1 MCGIAVAIDW
11 PEANG
16 VVARLMAGIAQRG
29 DVNDPVQSPAPNTAM
44 GTRRLRIVDRDHAV
58 QPQLSFDG
66 QLWLSFNG
74 EIYNY
79 EALRAELVAMGVPFK
94 TQSDTEVL
102 VNALRVWGSKALTR
116 ISGMYAFVAY
126 EPATGQFLA
135 ARDPFGIKPLYV
147 IQNGNGFLFCSEIRP
162 LLGAVEEGDVLT
174 LPPGHL
180 LTRNVCSTFESLLMA
195 PPQSFVASDRTAL
208 DRLMADAVAS
218 HLPTDLPF
226 AVMFSGGID
235 STLVAHYARQVQNDA
250 PGYFVG
256 GPDSTDYPFA
266 MAYAETTGFNL
277 KLIPFDPLS
286 DDVFNALGEAVVACE
301 SFEPSLVRGAVCS
314 MKLSEAIHNDGFK
327 VALCGEGAD
336 ELFCG
341 YTPLEKAFGIDAG
354 YGRAMREEIL
364 GLMNR
369 ISLQRVDRCSMHHAI
384 ETRVPFLAPSLANY
398 ARRLDANDL
407 VRSVSGGMVGKAA
420 LRDLFD
426 LYPRD
431 LPRIIR
437 DRSKILFSEGAGLKT
452 KSEEFAWDERFE
464 DAISDLDF
472 IDGLKQFAGFNIHS
486 KEELYYLRLLDQ
498 KMDVFRIPQLRFR
511 PAITVHP
518 PAALQTA

>member
-1 MCGIAVAIDW
+1 M
-11 PEANG
+11 
-16 VVARLMAGIAQRG
+16 
-29 DVNDPVQSPAPNTAM
+29 
-44 GTRRLRIVDRDHAV
+44 
-58 QPQLSFDG
+58 
-66 QLWLSFNG
+66 
-74 EIYNY
+74 
-79 EALRAELVAMGVPFK
+79 
-94 TQSDTEVL
+94 
-102 VNALRVWGSKALTR
+102 
-116 ISGMYAFVAY
+116 
-126 EPATGQFLA
+126 
-135 ARDPFGIKPLYV
+135 
-147 IQNGNGFLFCSEIRP
+147 QNGKGFLFCSEMRP
-162 LLGAVEEGDVLT
+162 LLSAVEEGDVLV

-180 LTRNVCSTFESLLMA
+180 LTRNTCAPFRSLLTA
-195 PPQSFVASDRTAL
+195 PSEAFAASDRTTL
-208 DRLMADAVAS
+208 DRLLADTVAS

-226 AVMFSGGID
+226 ALMFSGGID
-235 STLVAHYARQVQNDA
+235 STLLAHYARQVQSDV

-277 KLIPFDPLS
+277 KVIPFDPES
-286 DDVFNALGEAVVACE
+286 DDVFHALDEAVVASE

-369 ISLQRVDRCSMHHAI
+369 ISLQRVDRCSMHHAV
-384 ETRVPFLAPSLANY
+384 ETRVPFLDPILANY
-398 ARRLDANDL
+398 ARVLSADDL
-407 VRSVSGGMVGKAA
+407 VRPVGGRMVGKAA

-426 LYPRD
+426 LYPHD

-464 DAISDLDF
+464 DAISDRDF
-472 IDGLKQFAGFNIHS
+472 VDGLKQYAGFNLHS
-486 KEELYYLRLLDQ
+486 KEELYYLRLLGRT
-498 KMDVFRIPQLRFR
+498 MNVFRIPQLRAR
-511 PAITVHP
+511 PAITVAP
-518 PAALQTA
+518 PAARQTA

>member
-1 MCGIAVAIDW
+1 MCGIAVAVDW
-11 PEANG
+11 PEASG
-16 VVARLMAGIAQRG
+16 VVARLMAGIVRRG
-29 DVNDPVQSPAPNTAM
+29 DVDDPIGSPAPNTAM
-44 GTRRLRIVDRDHAV
+44 GTRRLRIVDRDHAM
-58 QPQLSFDG
+58 QPQISFDG

-79 EALRAELVAMGVPFK
+79 EELRAELIGMGVPFK
-94 TQSDTEVL
+94 TESDTEVL
-102 VNALRVWGSKALTR
+102 VNALRVWGPKALAR

-126 EPATGQFLA
+126 EPGTGQFLA

-147 IQNGNGFLFCSEIRP
+147 IQNGKGFLFCSEMRP
-162 LLGAVEEGDVLT
+162 LLSTVEAGDVLV

-180 LTRNVCSTFESLLMA
+180 LTRNICTRFDTLLTAPSQPFEA
-195 PPQSFVASDRTAL
+195 ADRDTL
-208 DRLMADAVAS
+208 DRLMADAVES

-235 STLVAHYARQVQNDA
+235 STLVAHYARQVQSNV

-277 KLIPFDPLS
+277 KVIPFDPQS
-286 DDVFNALGEAVVACE
+286 DDVFNALSEAVVACE

-314 MKLSEAIHNDGFK
+314 MKLSEAIHKDGFK
-327 VALCGEGAD
+327 VAICGEGAD

-341 YTPLEKAFGIDAG
+341 YTPLEKAFSLDAG
-354 YGRAMREEIL
+354 YGRALREEIL

-369 ISLQRVDRCSMHHAI
+369 VSLQRVDRCSMHHAI
-384 ETRVPFLAPSLANY
+384 ETRVPFLDPSLANY
-398 ARRLDANDL
+398 ARGLEANDL
-407 VRSVSGGMVGKAA
+407 VRPTANGMVGKAA

-426 LYPRD
+426 LYPQD

-452 KSEEFAWDERFE
+452 KSDEFAWDDRFE

-472 IDGLKQFAGFNIHS
+472 VDGLKQYAGFNIHS
-486 KEELYYLRLLDQ
+486 KEELFYLRLLGQ
-498 KMDVFRIPQLRFR
+498 KMDVFRVPQLRSR
-511 PAITVHP
+511 PAITVRP
-518 PAALQTA
+518 PAAAQTA